1 MQERNAESL
10 TSSTKTVN
18 DVPVTVPQ
26 TGWKAFPS
34 QDFRYSAMAM
44 CIVMLLNLC
53 GLCQGRKIVT
63 GRTKTKNLLAEFDS

>member
-1 MQERNAESL
+1 MRERDAESL

-34 QDFRYSAMAM
+34 QDFRYSTMAM

-53 GLCQGRKIVT
+53 GLCQGRKIIT
-63 GRTKTKNLLAEFDS
+63 GRTKTKSLLAELDS